1 MPELITQSSFADLFL
16 NDIPLLDVRAPAE
29 FARGAFPQAVNFPLL
44 SDTERQ
50 AIGIR
55 YKQAGQEAA
64 VSLGHELVSGR
75 TREQRVAD
83 WLTFLAE
90 NPAAMLYCFRGGL
103 RSTVVQQWLDE
114 CGIKI
119 PRIAGGYKA
128 LRRFLIDELD
138 KAGQCEN
145 FIIVGGRT
153 GSGKTHLIKQLQS
166 SVDLE
171 GCAQHRGS
179 AFGKRTVPQPSQ
191 INFENVLSVA
201 FLKLPY
207 SQVNNI
213 FLEDE
218 SRAIGSLSLPL
229 KLHESMRQAPIA
241 IIEETIES
249 RVATVLNDYIQANF
263 LDFQQRYPQDCKD
276 RFNASLLSSLDRIRR
291 RLGDE
296 NYQGVKQSMAAAQL
310 AQDRHEAMQLHRLWI
325 TCLLKNYYDP
335 MYDYQLNKK
344 GQRVVFRGNG
354 TEFLS
359 WASHL
364 DTQIDS

>member
-29 FARGAFPQAVNFPLL
+29 FAHGAFPRAVNFPLL
-44 SDTERQ
+44 SDAERQ

-55 YKQAGQEAA
+55 YKQAGQDAA
-64 VSLGHELVSGR
+64 VSLGHELVSGA

-83 WLTFLAE
+83 WLAFLAE
-90 NPAAMLYCFRGGL
+90 NPSALLYCFRGGL
-103 RSTVVQQWLDE
+103 RSSVVQQWLDE

-138 KAGQCEN
+138 KAGRCEN
-145 FIIVGGRT
+145 FIIVGGKT
-153 GSGKTHLIKQLQS
+153 GSGKTHLINQLQS

-171 GCAQHRGS
+171 ACAQHRGS
-179 AFGKRTVPQPSQ
+179 AFGRRTIPQPSQ

-207 SQVNNI
+207 KLANRI

-229 KLHESMRQAPIA
+229 ALHESMRQAPIA
-241 IIEETIES
+241 IIEETIQS
-249 RVATVLNDYIQANF
+249 RVDTVLNDYIQADF
-263 LDFQQRYPQDCKD
+263 LDFQQLYPEDFKD
-276 RFNASLLSSLDRIRR
+276 RFNESLLSSLDRIRR

-296 NYQGVKQSMAAAQL
+296 NYRAVKQSMAAAQL
-310 AQDRHEAMQLHRLWI
+310 AQDQHEAMHLHRLWI

-344 GQRVVFRGNG
+344 GQRVVFRGNRA
-354 TEFLS
+354 EFLT
-359 WASHL
+359 WAGHL
-364 DTQIDS
+364 DTQLAS